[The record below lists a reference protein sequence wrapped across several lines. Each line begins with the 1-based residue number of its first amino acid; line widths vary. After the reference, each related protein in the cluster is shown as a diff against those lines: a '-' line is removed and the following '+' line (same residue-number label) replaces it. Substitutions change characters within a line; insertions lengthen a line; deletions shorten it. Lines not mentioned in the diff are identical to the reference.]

1 MPIPNADRAVVPTEK
16 VTEYLLNP
24 LHPVGGPKARWL
36 FALGYRLESPEELAN
51 DLLGVVRTS
60 EDFTM
65 QADRFGVK
73 FVVKGLLTRPNG
85 RSARV
90 LTIWMMEHDTSFP
103 RLVSAFPTRS
113 E

>member
-1 MPIPNADRAVVPTEK
+1 MPIPNAVQAVVPAEK
-16 VTEYLLNP
+16 VTEYLLNL

-51 DLLGVVRTS
+51 DLLDIVRTS
-60 EDFTM
+60 DEFTM

-73 FVVKGLLTRPNG
+73 YVVKGSLIRPNG

-90 LTIWMMEHDTSFP
+90 LTIWMIEHDTSFP

-113 E
+113 